1 MLTHI
6 FLHHS
11 IYIFC
16 RCLVLFWTSYEL
28 YVTLLS
34 MNIRNLKKMM
44 FLPYLLSQTAFSQV
58 DILLSGLL
66 FSIPVGTKGESLLKS
81 NLEVDCYLLK
91 TLTESWFQSKMRFLV
106 PLFKIFS
113 SFICVPFLHSIQ
125 RTFILRSL
133 ES

>member
-34 MNIRNLKKMM
+34 VNIRNLKKMM

-81 NLEVDCYLLK
+81 HLEVDCYLLE